1 MGSKKWSHL
10 GAALDTTLKM
20 WSQLVSS
27 LLLCFFTSISHG
39 GRYRK
44 YPSYR
49 RRARAVVDLVSG
61 GDSGVTGRL
70 HVVQG
75 YGAVHIGG
83 EIDGLKPGLHGFHV
97 HMTGDIGDNCK
108 AAGGHFNPDGV
119 KLKTS
124 LSQNT

>member
-1 MGSKKWSHL
+1 MEGDT
-10 GAALDTTLKM
+10 GAILHIEEEPEQVKC
-20 WSQLVSS
+20 SS
-27 LLLCFFTSISHG
+27 IQIEKLIC
-39 GRYRK
+39 
-44 YPSYR
+44 
-49 RRARAVVDLVSG
+49 RAVVDLVSG

-83 EIDGLKPGLHGFHV
+83 KIHGLKPGLHGFHV

-124 LSQNT
+124 LSQNTCHGYLNF